1 MTKTV
6 VLISFLCLAIPLVS
20 QEVGKPQTQT
30 QCKFSDG
37 SSIEITHIFKANTYE
52 LATDED
58 LLTARGMS
66 VPAGHYAVLP
76 TRDSRNSGWTLT
88 MRDESA
94 KGEYRELTPV
104 PMSVVQSVQLKRY
117 EALPATSSFTVSFE
131 QTGGSCMMHWR
142 ADKPNVVLSLEF
154 TKKNTDLPLAQ

>member
-6 VLISFLCLAIPLVS
+6 VLVSLLCLTVPLFS

-37 SSIEITHIFKANTYE
+37 SGIEVTHIFKANTYE

-58 LLTARGMS
+58 LLTVRGMS

-76 TRDSRNSGWTLT
+76 TRDSRNNRWTLT
-88 MRDESA
+88 MRNESA
-94 KGEYRELTPV
+94 KVESRQLPPV
-104 PMSVVQSVQLKRY
+104 PMSVVESVQLKRY
-117 EALPATSSFTVSFE
+117 EAFSPTSSFTVSFE
-131 QTGGSCMMHWR
+131 QTGVSCMMRWR
-142 ADKPNVVLSLEF
+142 SDKPTVVLSLEF